1 MTAQLS
7 PDDLRGDPARQ
18 ARERRIQRL
27 FTVAAGFSIVISF
40 LIVISL
46 FREAVLFLTGVKADW
61 PVYFRGDLPFVG
73 VRVGFLT
80 QTGEGVVLADLF
92 STGWFP
98 RRGMF
103 DVKTLVVATIGT
115 TIVAMLLAVPIGV
128 GAAVFLSE
136 YARPAVR
143 KFLKPVIEVLAGIP
157 SVVLGFFALSWIAPN
172 VTTPLFSPTSSANLL
187 VAGIGVGILTIPLVA
202 SISEDAL
209 RAVPQSLR
217 EASYGVGAKKVQT
230 VTRVVI
236 PAALSGLVAAFI
248 VAVSRAIGETL
259 VVTIAAGGSGG
270 ASFPTN
276 FPAPDLI
283 VEPGLT
289 MTAAMAT
296 LAAGSDQVVGQ
307 GNAFQSLFFVG
318 LLLFAATLLLNV
330 LAGRIVRRFRQE
342 Y

>member
-1 MTAQLS
+1 MTALTI
-7 PDDLRGDPARQ
+7 DDLQGDRKRSRKEAIVSRV
-18 ARERRIQRL
+18 
-27 FTVAAGFSIVISF
+27 FTAAATFSIVVST

-46 FREAVLFLTGVKADW
+46 FREAFLYLTGIKLDW
-61 PVYFRGDLPFVG
+61 PVHLQGDAPFIGFRPEFWI
-73 VRVGFLT
+73 
-80 QTGEGVVLADLF
+80 QTGNGVEISQLWT
-92 STGWFP
+92 SGWFP
-98 RRGMF
+98 RRGLF
-103 DVKTLVVATIGT
+103 DVKTLLVASVGT
-115 TIVAMLLAVPIGV
+115 TAVAMLLAMPIG
-128 GAAVFLSE
+128 GGTAVYLSE
-136 YARPAVR
+136 YASPTVR
-143 KFLKPVIEVLAGIP
+143 RIVKPVIEVLAGIP
-157 SVVLGFFALSWIAPN
+157 SVVLGFFALAWIAPN
-172 VTTPLFSPTSSANLL
+172 IVDRLFDPTSSANLL
-187 VAGIGVGILTIPLVA
+187 VAGLGVGILTIPLVA

-209 RAVPQSLR
+209 QSVPISLR

-270 ASFPTN
+270 AVFPESFPS
-276 FPAPDLI
+276 PEI
-283 VEPGLT
+283 VTEPGLT

-318 LLLFAATLLLNV
+318 LLLFVLTFLLNV
-330 LAGRIVRRFRQE
+330 AAGRIVRRFRQV